1 MDWQTLQTIDDSD
14 VRPVERLSFDILR
27 ALLAN
32 RQASSPTVR
41 ALSGQT
47 NAVALVDPAA
57 ARVRLLAGHAL
68 PQSAAEAA
76 GTFFSHRGRD
86 QAVALENGDHPVA
99 GQGERHA

>member
-1 MDWQTLQTIDDSD
+1 MNWQTLQNIDDSD

-41 ALSGQT
+41 ALSEQT
-47 NAVALVDPAA
+47 NAVALADPAA

-68 PQSAAEAA
+68 PQSAVEAA
-76 GTFFSHRGRD
+76 GTFFSHRGHD
-86 QAVALENGDHPVA
+86 QAVS